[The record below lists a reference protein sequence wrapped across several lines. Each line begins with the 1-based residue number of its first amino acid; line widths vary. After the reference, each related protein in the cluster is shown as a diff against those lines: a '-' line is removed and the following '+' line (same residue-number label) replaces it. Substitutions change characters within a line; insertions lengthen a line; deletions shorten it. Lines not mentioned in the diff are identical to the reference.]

1 MTTVT
6 ITLPE
11 SLKEYV
17 AKQVKSRRYGDTSQ
31 YFRKL
36 LRQAKEQQEADER
49 LEALLIAGLDSGKE
63 IEITPEYWGR
73 KKEAIMTRVRQRKQL
88 PTR

>member
-11 SLKEYV
+11 SLRKYV
-17 AKQVKSRRYGDTSQ
+17 AKQVKTRRYGDPSQ

-36 LRQAKEQQEADER
+36 LRQAKAQEESEER
-49 LEALLIAGLDSGKE
+49 LEALLLEGLDSGGE
-63 IEITPEYWGR
+63 IEVTPEYWQDLKARALQAVRER
-73 KKEAIMTRVRQRKQL
+73 KSQRK
-88 PTR
+88 